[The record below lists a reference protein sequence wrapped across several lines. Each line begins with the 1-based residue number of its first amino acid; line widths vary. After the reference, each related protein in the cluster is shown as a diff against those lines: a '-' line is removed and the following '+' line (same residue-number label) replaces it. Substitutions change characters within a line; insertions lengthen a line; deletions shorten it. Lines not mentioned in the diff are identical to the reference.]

1 MSTSGNVATR
11 PETGNYDY
19 FEEDD
24 NFSDNPLAQ
33 SSTAAGVQALAGDLG
48 QVVANAIRSSNTFNL
63 QGEDLFEEEGD
74 YGEED
79 EEEEEDEDED
89 DDEDE
94 DEDEEDSARA
104 ASSDNAMHRQNSS
117 ADVTSSLVVSGS
129 ANVDANGNQR

>member
-48 QVVANAIRSSNTFNL
+48 QAVANAIRSSNTFNL

-79 EEEEEDEDED
+79 EEEEDEDED

-94 DEDEEDSARA
+94 DEDEEVSARA

>member
-1 MSTSGNVATR
+1 
-11 PETGNYDY
+11 
-19 FEEDD
+19 
-24 NFSDNPLAQ
+24 
-33 SSTAAGVQALAGDLG
+33 
-48 QVVANAIRSSNTFNL
+48 L

-129 ANVDANGNQR
+129 ANVDANCNQR